1 MKTSSSKSYDL
12 HRPLQKDPGIA
23 FRQQEASPNAQV
35 ILLQQTAR
43 GTLRPPALPSTQRP
57 CFSSRSTGRLSTR
70 ITQDTQHPV
79 AANATSHEDALM
91 MHTHPRCSKYTLNQ
105 EWSYKNRRSGCP
117 EFGQSFIPHNYDAQ
131 KSAGSG
137 SLDFWTKHYS
147 KYSENIMI
155 QSRWPEHDHT
165 CHNAHFP
172 PSCNNNKQHQ
182 HERDNIS
189 YFNIL

>member
-1 MKTSSSKSYDL
+1 
-12 HRPLQKDPGIA
+12 
-23 FRQQEASPNAQV
+23 
-35 ILLQQTAR
+35 
-43 GTLRPPALPSTQRP
+43 
-57 CFSSRSTGRLSTR
+57 
-70 ITQDTQHPV
+70 
-79 AANATSHEDALM
+79 

-147 KYSENIMI
+147 KYNEDIMI
-155 QSRWPEHDHT
+155 QSKWPEHDHT
-165 CHNAHFP
+165 CRNAHFP

-182 HERDNIS
+182 HGRQHFLLQNIVNVYTQYYELLSHRPRGRWSIIYSLSLHIIYNCIIWTLLVRVSIVS
-189 YFNIL
+189 YMLILYMPEWDV